1 MRRAILILGMV
12 AVLAVFGIAAP
23 SVKVLI
29 IDQTQ
34 GLMESM
40 QVGVLARVLRTSTD
54 FEVQIV
60 GTTQVPEGPLPQGP
74 FQLAIIVPA
83 QAKWVWVCTPGFPQD
98 LTPQLQM
105 VLGILDKAVEQVFRG
120 ERRALDPADDLYALG
135 WSAYFLK
142 IGVLGGMSG
151 R

>member
-1 MRRAILILGMV
+1 MRRFMLTLGMV
-12 AVLAVFGIAAP
+12 AVLAASGIAAP

-34 GLMESM
+34 NLMESM
-40 QVGVLARVLRTSTD
+40 QVGILARILRTSGEL
-54 FEVQIV
+54 EVEIT
-60 GTTQVPEGPLPQGP
+60 GTTEIPDGPLPEGP

-83 QAKWVWVCTPGFPQD
+83 QAKWVWVCTPAFPED
-98 LTPQLQM
+98 LSPEVQM

-120 ERRALDPADDLYALG
+120 ERHALDPADDLYVLG

-142 IGVLGGMSG
+142 LGVLGQVSG
-151 R
+151 

>member
-1 MRRAILILGMV
+1 MRRSILILGMV

-34 GLMESM
+34 NLMESM
-40 QVGVLARVLRTSTD
+40 QVGILARILRTSGD
-54 FEVQIV
+54 LEVEIT
-60 GTTQVPEGPLPQGP
+60 GTTEIPEGPLPQGP
-74 FQLAIIVPA
+74 FRLAIIVPA
-83 QAKWVWVCTPGFPQD
+83 QAKWVWVCTPAFPED
-98 LTPQLQM
+98 LSPEVQM

-120 ERRALDPADDLYALG
+120 ERRALDPADDLYVLG

-142 IGVLGGMSG
+142 IGVLG
-151 R
+151 

>member
-1 MRRAILILGMV
+1 MRRSILILGVV
-12 AVLAVFGIAAP
+12 AVLAVFGVAAP

-34 GLMESM
+34 GFMESM
-40 QVGVLARVLRTSTD
+40 QVGVLARILRTSGD
-54 FEVQIV
+54 LEVEIT
-60 GTTQVPEGPLPQGP
+60 GTTEIPDGPLPQGP

-83 QAKWVWVCTPGFPQD
+83 QAKWVWVCTPGFPQN

-135 WSAYFLK
+135 WSSYFLK
-142 IGVLGGMSG
+142 IGVLGEVSG
-151 R
+151 